1 MTKLTKG
8 YLTDLTH
15 QIIGAAIDV
24 HKEMGPG
31 LLEKIYQACMVHEL
45 GLRGLKVQAQQS
57 VPVIY
62 KGAVLDAELR
72 YDLLVEGCIVVE
84 LKAVKDMIPF
94 FEAQT
99 ISYAKLLHVPKSI
112 LINFTCYNI
121 FKEGQK
127 TFVNELYRALPD

>member
-45 GLRGLKVQAQQS
+45 GLRGLNVQAQQS
-57 VPVIY
+57 VPVMY
-62 KGAVLDAELR
+62 KGVVLDAELR
-72 YDLLVEGCIVVE
+72 YDILVEGCIVVE

-94 FEAQT
+94 YEAQA

-127 TFVNELYRALPD
+127 TFVNELYRNLPD